1 LQYQAPRGTQDL
13 LPGEVEKWQFLED
26 TFRTLSS
33 LYGYREI
40 RTPLFEQTELFIRS
54 VGEDSDIV
62 SKEMYTFKDRG
73 GAV

>member
-1 LQYQAPRGTQDL
+1 MQYQAPRGTQDL

-62 SKEMYTFKDRG
+62 SKEMYTFK
-73 GAV
+73 

>member
-1 LQYQAPRGTQDL
+1 
-13 LPGEVEKWQFLED
+13 
-26 TFRTLSS
+26 

-73 GAV
+73 GRSL